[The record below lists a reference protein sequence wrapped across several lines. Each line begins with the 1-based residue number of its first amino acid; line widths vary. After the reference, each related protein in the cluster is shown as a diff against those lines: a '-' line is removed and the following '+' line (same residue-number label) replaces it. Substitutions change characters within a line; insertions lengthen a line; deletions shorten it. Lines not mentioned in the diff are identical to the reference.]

1 MKRLIALSLTLLVLS
16 LPAAG
21 QEGFPLVGNW
31 IGYWGPT
38 PEHQNRILVSI
49 GWDGETISGTINPGT
64 DDLRFRA
71 AELDTNDW
79 SVRIEVDATD
89 FRGNPLS
96 YVIEGQLE
104 NLGSPHRAIAGTW
117 RHQNGSGT
125 FRIELQ

>member
-1 MKRLIALSLTLLVLS
+1 
-16 LPAAG
+16 
-21 QEGFPLVGNW
+21 
-31 IGYWGPT
+31 
-38 PEHQNRILVSI
+38 
-49 GWDGETISGTINPGT
+49 
-64 DDLRFRA
+64 
-71 AELDTNDW
+71 
-79 SVRIEVDATD
+79 VRIEVDATD